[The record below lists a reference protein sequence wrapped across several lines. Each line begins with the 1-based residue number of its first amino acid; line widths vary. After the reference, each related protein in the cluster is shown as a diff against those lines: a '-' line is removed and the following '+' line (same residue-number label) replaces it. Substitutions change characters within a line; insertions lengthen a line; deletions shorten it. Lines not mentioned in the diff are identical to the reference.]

1 MKAVCHISLS
11 DSEDALVA
19 RQAKLQS
26 WTTWSGPHQA
36 NSSRDQEGSHTPC
49 PPTVLERAEQ
59 RFRVDRC

>member
-19 RQAKLQS
+19 RQAKFQS
-26 WTTWSGPHQA
+26 WTHGLVYTRP
-36 NSSRDQEGSHTPC
+36 TPPGTRRVPMPP